1 MANIGILK
9 ETQHN
14 ESRVAMNHVSIS
26 ALTGDFLKHSV
37 FVSSDAGL
45 KSGIENDKYIQ
56 AGATILP
63 DNADVIKK
71 SDIILKISRPSIE
84 ELNLFQE
91 GQVLFCFLNIVADP
105 EYALE
110 LKKRK
115 ITAIGYEL
123 IYDLEERRY
132 PILSVMSE
140 LVGKIAY
147 NVGSSLLSTP
157 GSKGV
162 LLGGL
167 GSTSRSKVVIFGGGH
182 AGKAFMRMADNA
194 GSRVVIFDKN
204 LEKQQQINSEK
215 PHIETMYPFEEY
227 VKKEIKNADLVLFS
241 TFEGGK
247 RRSKEMLSEQ
257 AIREMEPKSVI
268 IDLTYSCGGST
279 ENTKYNPDNMSYT
292 MTKNGIVHYWMPNI
306 ASLVPKTATS
316 ALASP
321 ILIYLLRFIVFST
334 ISGREDD
341 TIQNAIASANGE
353 LADWIITDEEGN
365 DIEYQKDLESLLS
378 GDNDDDEEYDLFNMV
393 EENDDDAFSMN
404 IFEEKEIVEE
414 EKTKNNIKEFI
425 AEKQKDKKNQLSQG
439 ENNFDNGFNFDDLDF

>member
-1 MANIGILK
+1 MAKIGVLK
-9 ETQHN
+9 ESQFN
-14 ESRVAMNHVSIS
+14 ESRVAMNHVSVS
-26 ALTGDFLKHSV
+26 ALTGEFLKHV
-37 FVSSDAGL
+37 VYVTSDAGA
-45 KSGIENDKYIQ
+45 KSGISNEKYTK
-56 AGATILP
+56 AGAKILP
-63 DNADVIKK
+63 DNAEVIKN
-71 SDIILKISRPSIE
+71 SDIIVKISKPSIE
-84 ELNLFQE
+84 ELNQFHE
-91 GQVLFCFLNIVADP
+91 GQILFCFLNLVADP

-115 ITAIGYEL
+115 ITAIAYEL
-123 IYDLEERRY
+123 IYDIDERRY

-204 LEKQQQINSEK
+204 LEKQQQINTEK

-227 VKKEIKNADLVLFS
+227 IKKEIKNADLVLFA

-247 RRSKEMLSEQ
+247 RRAKEMLSEQ
-257 AIREMEPKSVI
+257 IIKEMEAKSVI
-268 IDLTYSCGGST
+268 IDLTYECGGST
-279 ENTKYNPDNMSYT
+279 ENTKYNPDNKSYT
-292 MTKNGIVHYWMPNI
+292 MTKNGIVHYWMPNM
-306 ASLVPKTATS
+306 ASLVPSTATS

-321 ILIYLLRFIVFST
+321 ILIYLLRFLVST
-334 ISGREDD
+334 TSNREDE
-341 TIQNAIASANGE
+341 TIQNAIVSANGE
-353 LADWIITDEEGN
+353 LADWIILDQEQN

-378 GDNDDDEEYDLFNMV
+378 DDDDEYDLFNMV
-393 EENDDDAFSMN
+393 NNVNEDSFSMN
-404 IFEEKEIVEE
+404 IFEEKEETINKKDKEDLERFILDKNE
-414 EKTKNNIKEFI
+414 EKKTKL
-425 AEKQKDKKNQLSQG
+425 AS
-439 ENNFDNGFNFDDLDF
+439 ENNSSFNNNFNFDDVEFD